1 MDLNV
6 KVPALEKLVD
16 YTASGIGA
24 VAGPML
30 APWKARK
37 EAEARLIE
45 SKAEADSLK
54 LIADAQAEARHSLV
68 ESDEAGR
75 GVLEIGQD
83 GIRQRI
89 EFQERKRQANITSV
103 VRDAAAELGDKEVPD
118 REPDHDWTARFFD
131 GVQDV
136 SSEDMRKL
144 WANILSGEV
153 EEPGRTSLRTL
164 DILKNMTKEDAQ
176 IFKGVCDYVI
186 DDFVFYP
193 HEFQTGHPKLSFN
206 NIIHLQNAGLLHA
219 SSMLVKNLPFSEK
232 RSNFLFLHQECI
244 LKISASNGQNN
255 IQVPQVLLTSSGKEL
270 HRIVECAPDGKYLH
284 SFAKFLQEKNVSW
297 PTLAS
302 SRDILMGKSR
312 IRFLLFPSNPSRT
325 NRATARHDSQ
335 RYPPDRNRVSA
346 GAGIARFR
354 PREERS
360 ARAHLDAAYLAGT
373 AAFGGVPG
381 GADRGAAARPG

>member
-45 SKAEADSLK
+45 ARADADSLK
-54 LIADAQAEARHSLV
+54 LIADAQAKARNSLV

-75 GVLEIGQD
+75 GVLEIDQD

-89 EFQERKRQANITSV
+89 EFQERKRQANIASAF
-103 VRDAAAELGDKEVPD
+103 RDAAAELGDKEVPD

-144 WANILSGEV
+144 WARILSGEV
-153 EEPGRTSLRTL
+153 EEPGRTTLRTL
-164 DILKNMTKEDAQ
+164 DILKNMTKEDARVFRD
-176 IFKGVCDYVI
+176 ICNYVI

-193 HEFQTGHPKLSFN
+193 QEFQTGHPKLSFN
-206 NIIHLQNAGLLHA
+206 NIIHLQNADLLHA
-219 SSMLVKNLPFSEK
+219 SSRLAKKLIFEEQRNYILI
-232 RSNFLFLHQECI
+232 FL
-244 LKISASNGQNN
+244 SRMY
-255 IQVPQVLLTSSGKEL
+255 IQDYCKQ
-270 HRIVECAPDGKYLH
+270 
-284 SFAKFLQEKNVSW
+284 
-297 PTLAS
+297 
-302 SRDILMGKSR
+302 
-312 IRFLLFPSNPSRT
+312 
-325 NRATARHDSQ
+325 
-335 RYPPDRNRVSA
+335 
-346 GAGIARFR
+346 
-354 PREERS
+354 
-360 ARAHLDAAYLAGT
+360 
-373 AAFGGVPG
+373 
-381 GADRGAAARPG
+381 

>member
-45 SKAEADSLK
+45 ARADADSLK
-54 LIADAQAEARHSLV
+54 LIADAQAKARNSLV

-75 GVLEIGQD
+75 GVLEIDQD

-89 EFQERKRQANITSV
+89 EFQERKRQANIASV

-144 WANILSGEV
+144 WARILSGEF
-153 EEPGRTSLRTL
+153 EEPGRTTLRTL
-164 DILKNMTKEDAQ
+164 DILKNMTKEDARVFRD
-176 IFKGVCDYVI
+176 ICNYVI

-193 HEFQTGHPKLSFN
+193 QEFQTGHPKLSFN

-219 SSMLVKNLPFSEK
+219 SSRLAKKLIFEEQRNYILIFY
-232 RSNFLFLHQECI
+232 QECI
-244 LKISASNGQNN
+244 FKITASNRQNN
-255 IQVPQVLLTSSGKEL
+255 IQVHQVLLTSSGKEL

-284 SFAKFLQEKNVSW
+284 SFAKFLQEKKCE
-297 PTLAS
+297 LAYA
-302 SRDILMGKSR
+302 R
-312 IRFLLFPSNPSRT
+312 II
-325 NRATARHDSQ
+325 ARH
-335 RYPPDRNRVSA
+335 PDGQVTHSVPFVPIEPEPDQPGD
-346 GAGIARFR
+346 GA
-354 PREERS
+354 P
-360 ARAHLDAAYLAGT
+360 
-373 AAFGGVPG
+373 
-381 GADRGAAARPG
+381 

>member
-1 MDLNV
+1 MVDLNV
-6 KVPALEKLVD
+6 KVPAIEKLVD

-68 ESDEAGR
+68 ESDETGR

-89 EFQERKRQANITSV
+89 EFQERKRQANIASV

-136 SSEDMRKL
+136 SSEDMRKI
-144 WANILSGEV
+144 WAKILSGEV

-176 IFKGVCDYVI
+176 IFRGVCDYVI

-193 HEFQTGHPKLSFN
+193 DEFQTEHPKLSFD

-219 SSMLVKNLPFSEK
+219 SSMLVKNRPLVNNETIFYS
-232 RSNFLFLHQECI
+232 CI
-244 LKISASNGQNN
+244 
-255 IQVPQVLLTSSGKEL
+255 
-270 HRIVECAPDGKYLH
+270 
-284 SFAKFLQEKNVSW
+284 KNV
-297 PTLAS
+297 
-302 SRDILMGKSR
+302 
-312 IRFLLFPSNPSRT
+312 
-325 NRATARHDSQ
+325 
-335 RYPPDRNRVSA
+335 Y
-346 GAGIARFR
+346 
-354 PREERS
+354 
-360 ARAHLDAAYLAGT
+360 
-373 AAFGGVPG
+373 
-381 GADRGAAARPG
+381 